1 MLTFCSRSRSPHQG
15 EPAGL
20 RDSVAATCDLA
31 VLTGNPELLFV
42 DDEESIRLTLPLV
55 LEPHGFKV
63 TVAKSVSEAI
73 RLITQRR
80 FDVLLADLNIDRDGD
95 GFAVVSAMRSAHP
108 DAATFI
114 LTGYPAFET
123 ALEAIRKQ
131 VDGYFIKPSD
141 ADEIVSAI
149 KARLNN
155 QSLQPRAEATR
166 LADFIEQ
173 NRDEI
178 VERWVTEVQND
189 PQLATIRIS
198 DAERKDHVPRLL
210 NSAVS
215 IMRGHQ
221 LAAAMREASRLHGT
235 TRARQGYT
243 LVLLLRE
250 AKLLRTIIGV
260 FIQEHLLEIVLSYV
274 VSDMT
279 RIYESFDAVL
289 EYSVQAFIQ
298 TAPPIGRD

>member
-1 MLTFCSRSRSPHQG
+1 M
-15 EPAGL
+15 GL
-20 RDSVAATCDLA
+20 CDFNGRDVHLA

-42 DDEESIRLTLPLV
+42 DDEESIRLTLPLM

-63 TVAKSVSEAI
+63 TVAQSVSEAL

-80 FDVLLADLNIDRDGD
+80 FDVLIADLNIDREGD
-95 GFAVVSAMRSAHP
+95 GFTVVSAMRSTHP
-108 DAATFI
+108 DTATFI

-141 ADEIVSAI
+141 PDEIVSAI
-149 KARLNN
+149 EARLNN
-155 QSLQPRAEATR
+155 QTRQPRTTAKR

-173 NRDEI
+173 NRDSI
-178 VERWVTEVQND
+178 VERWLTEVKND
-189 PQLATIRIS
+189 QQLAAIRIS
-198 DAERKDHVPRLL
+198 DADRKDHVPRLL
-210 NSAVS
+210 NHAVAL
-215 IMRGHQ
+215 MRGQ
-221 LAAAMREASRLHGT
+221 QPGTDMREASRLHGV

-250 AKLLRTIIGV
+250 AKLLRKVVGAS
-260 FIQEHLLEIVLSYV
+260 IQEHLLEIVLSDV

-279 RIYESFDAVL
+279 RMYESFDGVL
-289 EYSVQAFIQ
+289 EDSVQAVTQ
-298 TAPPIGRD
+298 DAPPIRRR